1 MHEGHASDPPL
12 VSKKPPRNPAENSTV
27 PPRVVPHGDFEG
39 LLDAF
44 ISSTRTREPSPR
56 PLPVIVPSIPF
67 SDHLQRRVADLTGI
81 CMGFDFIM
89 PQTFLGRIIH
99 ADAKRRDS
107 DWSKRRMVWRIFPH
121 VRDYEERLGLR
132 DSSCRDRLALAGLLA
147 DRMDQYAHYRPGMIR
162 AWAAGRSGLPE
173 NASAEDRA
181 NEAWQRELWKT
192 LRDGTDEPHPALQT
206 EKLLRDKKQLA
217 ALRERYPRLVVVGT
231 GSIDPLLVEILQLL
245 EKAGSVIEVHVL
257 LPSLH
262 FLGDLNRTK
271 RLPAAETGPEDFASE
286 AGHDLLAS
294 MGRHS
299 IGSFVL
305 LGKLDEQYQ
314 GWDALPEEENGAA
327 DGSLFRLQAD
337 IRALRAPQVAEP
349 KLSADDAS
357 LRIHACYGLRRET
370 ETIRDE
376 ILRAFREIPDLK
388 PDEVHIVAPSL
399 ETYRPLVP
407 AVLRAATGGT
417 GRGLPVRLTEL
428 APSEGDAV
436 TEGLLALLEMARV
449 GRYETSN
456 VLELLPLRAVQAA
469 LGIDGDDKL
478 LELVRGWIKQSGTT
492 SGLGPETEQGSW
504 SNGRSR
510 LVAGRWFGTGAAL
523 YVDRRHI
530 LPVADALGGEPELM
544 ERFIQWHGDLE
555 RLMQEWQKPVEPSQ
569 WDKRL
574 LEACRLLLGA
584 GDDARIE
591 AQAYLDLLGSAGCDE
606 PLDAGAIGDWLA
618 DESGE
623 RAHRGANWGGITFG
637 RIKQLQHIP
646 CRVLVLAGMQD
657 AAFPGAHKAPAWDL
671 LRCDPRVWDRN
682 ARVDD
687 RQLFL
692 DALLTPTDRLVV
704 TAAVRNPRTLKERP
718 FSSCV
723 DELLRVLGQMGA
735 ERDDVVVKHPLQP
748 FSPRYFGAAGAVPS
762 GDAKADRE
770 PPPTFD
776 HGARVLAG
784 ELAAKEKPDPVPLYD
799 KTPDNDPEEFSVLEI
814 PNLVRFWKDPAKAY
828 LAAQDIAV
836 EGDEERDEDLDRFPL
851 DMDSLQRWSMKNA
864 IIREIVY
871 GNGDLERV
879 AAELRGRRLLA
890 PGHLATD
897 LDSPYFRKT
906 IDLAKKLAAAAG
918 ESQPLRIHAG
928 EGGPVVTGN
937 MLLSK
942 DGGHILAWR
951 PGSVEH
957 VGHYFDPWIT
967 AVVAACSGCTLPTL
981 VFREGA
987 PPVARDPIPR
997 DEALIHLGHI
1007 VGGYA
1012 AGRLR
1017 PLTYAAR
1024 LSHEHGKILREGD
1037 STGREALEG
1046 AMEKANWLRSYM
1058 PGLLPG
1064 ALEPAFSMAW
1074 RDRDPYAEDEEWEK
1088 WTRTIAIPLHVWG
1101 KFK

>member
-1 MHEGHASDPPL
+1 MHGGPASDPPL
-12 VSKKPPRNPAENSTV
+12 VSKKPPRNPAENFPV
-27 PPRVVPHGDFEG
+27 PLRIVPHGDFES

-44 ISSTRTREPSPR
+44 IASTGHREPSPR

-67 SDHLQRRVADLTGI
+67 SDHLQRRVADFTGI

-89 PQTFLGRIIH
+89 PQTFIGRIIH
-99 ADAKRRDS
+99 AHGKRQDS
-107 DWSKRRMVWRIFPH
+107 DWSKQRMLWRIFPH
-121 VRDYEERLGLR
+121 VRDHEERLGLN
-132 DSSCRDRLALAGLLA
+132 SPSCRDRLALAGLLA

-162 AWAAGRSGLPE
+162 AWAQGRSGLPE

-206 EKLLRDKKQLA
+206 EKLLGDKKQLA
-217 ALRERYPRLVVVGT
+217 ALRDRYPRLVVVGT

-299 IGSFVL
+299 VGSFVL

-327 DGSLFRLQAD
+327 DGLLSRLQAD
-337 IRALRAPQVAEP
+337 IRALRAPQGAEP

-407 AVLRAATGGT
+407 AVLRASAGGT
-417 GRGLPVRLTEL
+417 GHGLPVRVTEL
-428 APSEGDAV
+428 APSERDAV

-449 GRYETSN
+449 ARYETSN

-469 LGIDGDDKL
+469 LGIEGDDKL

-510 LVAGRWFGTGAAL
+510 LVAGRWFGPGVAL
-523 YVDRRHI
+523 YPDRRHV

-544 ERFIQWHGDLE
+544 EKFIRWHDNLE
-555 RLMQEWQKPVEPSQ
+555 HLMREWKTPVDTSRWEQ
-569 WDKRL
+569 RL

-584 GDDARIE
+584 DDDARVE
-591 AQAYLDLLGSAGCDE
+591 AQEYIDLLGSAGCEE
-606 PLDAGAIGDWLA
+606 PVDAGAIGDWLA
-618 DESGE
+618 AESEE
-623 RAHRGANWGGITFG
+623 RARRASSWGGITFG

-646 CRVLVLAGMQD
+646 CRLLILAGMQD
-657 AAFPGAHKAPAWDL
+657 DAFPGAHKAPAWDL

-682 ARVDD
+682 TRVDD

-692 DALLTPTDRLVV
+692 DALLTPTDRIVI

-723 DELLRVLGQMGA
+723 DELLRVLAQMGA
-735 ERDDVVVKHPLQP
+735 ERDGVVVKHPLQP
-748 FSPRYFGAAGAVPS
+748 FSPRYFGAAGALPA
-762 GDAKADRE
+762 GEAKADRE

-776 HGARVLAG
+776 LGARVLAG
-784 ELAAKEKPDPVPLYD
+784 ELAVKEKPDPVPFYD
-799 KTPDNDPEEFSVLEI
+799 KTPDGDPEDFSVLEI
-814 PNLVRFWKDPAKAY
+814 PTLVRFWKDPAKAY
-828 LAAQDIAV
+828 LAAHDVAV
-836 EGDEERDEDLDRFPL
+836 QGGAERDEGLDRFPL
-851 DMDSLQRWSMKNA
+851 DPDKLQRWSMKDA
-864 IIREIVY
+864 IIREIVF
-871 GNGDLERV
+871 GRRDLERV
-879 AAELRGRRLLA
+879 AAELRGRRLIP
-890 PGHLATD
+890 PGHLAID
-897 LDSPYFRKT
+897 LDSLYFRET
-906 IDLAKKLAAAAG
+906 IDMADDLAMMCG
-918 ESQPLRIHAG
+918 ESQPLRVDAWK
-928 EGGPVVTGN
+928 GGPAVAGT

-942 DGGHILAWR
+942 DGGHVLVWR
-951 PGSVEH
+951 PG
-957 VGHYFDPWIT
+957 GLKYDRHYLEPWINV
-967 AVVAACSGCTLPTL
+967 VVAACSGCGLPAL
-981 VFREGA
+981 VLSEGK
-987 PPVARDPIPR
+987 PPTERAPIPKA
-997 DEALIHLGHI
+997 EALVHLESI
-1007 VGGYA
+1007 VRGYMS
-1012 AGRLR
+1012 GRTR
-1017 PLTYAAR
+1017 PLTYAPR
-1024 LSHEHGKILREGD
+1024 LSHEHGKILRAGN
-1037 STGREALEG
+1037 STGYKALD
-1046 AMEKANWLRSYM
+1046 KALAAAQWLRSFSPNSF
-1058 PGLLPG
+1058 PGS
-1064 ALEPAFSMAW
+1064 LEPAFRTAW
-1074 RDRDPYAEDEEWEK
+1074 RDRDAYAAHADWEK
-1088 WTRTIAIPLHVWG
+1088 WTRAIAMPLHAWG
-1101 KFK
+1101 GFK